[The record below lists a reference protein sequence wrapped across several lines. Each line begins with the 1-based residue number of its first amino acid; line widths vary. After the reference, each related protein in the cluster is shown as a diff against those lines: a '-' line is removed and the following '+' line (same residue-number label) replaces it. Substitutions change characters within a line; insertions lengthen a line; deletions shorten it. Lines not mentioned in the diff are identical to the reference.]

1 MPKKKLKDKIHISVK
16 RTRMVTKRRSRKKVK
31 FKMTEIEICRLRT
44 LRTMQSKSWTTKT
57 QLLILID
64 NWWTRSSIV
73 KLLIKSLTRNL
84 SAMKSKLRM
93 NPTPR
98 CRNRLSN
105 HEKLRQRRRK
115 RKKKFRCWWRMRVLM
130 KLKDWRRLLSRGRP
144 DRRIILRAW

>member
-16 RTRMVTKRRSRKKVK
+16 RTRMETKQRSRKKVK
-31 FKMTEIEICRLRT
+31 LKMKEIEICRLRT
-44 LRTMQSKSWTTKT
+44 LRTMQSKSWTTRT
-57 QLLILID
+57 QLLTLID
-64 NWWTRSSIV
+64 NWWTRLSIV

-130 KLKDWRRLLSRGRP
+130 KLRDWRRSLSRGRP
-144 DRRIILRAW
+144 DRQIILRAW

>member
-16 RTRMVTKRRSRKKVK
+16 RTRMETKQRSRKKVK
-31 FKMTEIEICRLRT
+31 LKMKEIEICRLRT
-44 LRTMQSKSWTTKT
+44 LRTMQSKSWTTRT
-57 QLLILID
+57 QLLTLID
-64 NWWTRSSIV
+64 NWWTRLSIV

-84 SAMKSKLRM
+84 SAMKSKLKM

-130 KLKDWRRLLSRGRP
+130 KLKDWRRSLSRGRP

>member
-16 RTRMVTKRRSRKKVK
+16 RTRMETKQRSRKKVK
-31 FKMTEIEICRLRT
+31 LKMKEIEICRLRT
-44 LRTMQSKSWTTKT
+44 LRTMQSKSWTTRT
-57 QLLILID
+57 QLLTLID

-130 KLKDWRRLLSRGRP
+130 KLRDWRRSLSRGRP
-144 DRRIILRAW
+144 DRQIILRAW